1 MPRVSIDVTLKGIKL
16 PSDSLAG
23 QAELARQGKLCVRT
37 TPESSLPQIANSL
50 QYQSPNLQRYSLKH
64 HAVLIWNMINSLYTA
79 KKGRCCSAPP
89 DILNGIIDI
98 YLNSR
103 ELILDSGR
111 FQVPEGLFHPEA
123 WGLDHPGVQKLVSRA
138 IQECGVDIRKEM
150 SRSIFL
156 AGGVTM
162 LPGFAERLEEEV
174 NRLTPSGIT
183 PKVHASPYRYHAAYL
198 GASEFASSPAF
209 DQQRINL
216 EDWKSIGPNVIR
228 KWKT

>member
-1 MPRVSIDVTLKGIKL
+1 MVYKDISDLKRSFVGTNAIVRNANGQTYPIAFSDNAVQSYAETL
-16 PSDSLAG
+16 
-23 QAELARQGKLCVRT
+23 
-37 TPESSLPQIANSL
+37 ESSGDD
-50 QYQSPNLQRYSLKH
+50 
-64 HAVLIWNMINSLYTA
+64 V
-79 KKGRCCSAPP
+79 
-89 DILNGIIDI
+89 IIDA
-98 YLNSR
+98 LLDSE